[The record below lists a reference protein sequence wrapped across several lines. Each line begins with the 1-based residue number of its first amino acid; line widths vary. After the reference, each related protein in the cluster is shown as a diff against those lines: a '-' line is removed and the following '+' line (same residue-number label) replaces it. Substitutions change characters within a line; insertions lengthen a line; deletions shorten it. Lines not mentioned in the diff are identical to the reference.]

1 METIDRRRFVKMGLI
16 TGATALASLAIGGCG
31 APRSEGP
38 ASSAGSAA
46 SEASSA
52 ANASTLAPAD
62 SSAAAQDQTP
72 ESPSAAPAGKTLV
85 AVFSWSGNTLQVAER
100 ISDRS
105 GSDLFRIEP
114 AVPYTTDYDEVLE
127 VARAEQQNG
136 EMPAIAGTVGDWG
149 SYDRIFL
156 GYPVWWYD
164 APQIIKSFVSQYDFS
179 GKTVIPFC
187 TSGGSQLATT
197 LPEVEPLCQGATFLE
212 GITIPGDT
220 VASHMGEVDAWIDSL
235 ELK

>member
-1 METIDRRRFVKMGLI
+1 MEAIDRRRFVKMGI
-16 TGATALASLAIGGCG
+16 MTGATALASLAIGGCG

-46 SEASSA
+46 SEASPA
-52 ANASTLAPAD
+52 ANAGSQAPAD
-62 SSAAAQDQTP
+62 SPAAQDQTP
-72 ESPSAAPAGKTLV
+72 ESPSAAPSGKTLV

-100 ISDRS
+100 I
-105 GSDLFRIEP
+105 GSRTGGDLFRIEP
-114 AVPYTTDYDEVLE
+114 AVPYTTDYNEVLE
-127 VARAEQQNG
+127 VARTEQQNG
-136 EMPAIAGTVGDWG
+136 EMPAIAGTVEDWE

-164 APQIIKSFVSQYDFS
+164 APQIIKSFASRYDFA

-197 LPEVEPLCQGATFLE
+197 LSEVEALCPGAAFLE

-220 VASHMGEVDAWIDSL
+220 VASHLGEVDAWIDGL
-235 ELK
+235 ESK